1 MSYGHWETR
10 KKLLS
15 FMSDAGWKYVAGDTF
30 AEAINPDPSEAKEAA
45 AREAARERGQQ
56 AYERAEA
63 HHRAR
68 DAETREALAT
78 WNAIDVTAD
87 GVVAG
92 DEMDSL
98 GTLLTT
104 VGEPLSDDELE
115 AFIADVDK
123 NGDGA
128 IGRREFMVWMRESV
142 SDPRTIS

>member
-1 MSYGHWETR
+1 MTKFPLLAASLAALTASSSVPQVERSASYPKR
-10 KKLLS
+10 SSADSALLEWGNS
-15 FMSDAGWKYVAGDTF
+15 
-30 AEAINPDPSEAKEAA
+30 AIIHN
-45 AREAARERGQQ
+45 
-56 AYERAEA
+56 
-63 HHRAR
+63 
-68 DAETREALAT
+68 
-78 WNAIDVTAD
+78 AD

-123 NGDGA
+123 NSDGE

-142 SDPRTIS
+142 SDPEDD